1 MVTFI
6 KIVVMNFLCIH
17 ACTYMA
23 ENSTLSNF
31 GCMHY
36 SLILIYIMCVALKY
50 SIHDFFKSLACALVY
65 IQFNHNESIV
75 SWGCLCYIYRR
86 ACNGHNHVHVYIA

>member
-50 SIHDFFKSLACALVY
+50 SICDFLNHLHVLWCTFNSIIMSQSGAGDASATYTGGHAMDTTTSMY
-65 IQFNHNESIV
+65 I
-75 SWGCLCYIYRR
+75 
-86 ACNGHNHVHVYIA
+86 